1 MTTEQPSI
9 EQLKNR
15 VELTAGRIR
24 DFNCPEGKAQVF
36 LWDNGASGLA
46 VRATPATTNKQNGFR
61 AFIFQAK
68 LSGKVI
74 RLTLGDVE
82 IWGINEARKEARRL
96 KTLIDRGIDP
106 RQEKQDRVDAGEAK
120 RQESR
125 RQDVTVS
132 EVWAAYVEERSPKW
146 GEHHRHDHDA
156 AIQPGGRPIT
166 RGGRL
171 GRNKTVP
178 GALFPLMGLKLS
190 ELTPERIKAWLKKEN
205 QDRPTTTAKAF
216 RLLRTF
222 VGWCGEHPDYQ
233 GIVNPEVCTQKRVRQ
248 EVAKSNAK
256 AGDTMQREQLAA
268 WFQAVRAIGNPVP
281 SAYLQAVLLT
291 GARRDE
297 VLSLKWSD
305 VDFTWHS
312 LTIADKVEGLRVI
325 PLPPYLASLLAGL
338 PRRQDKEGKPIP
350 WVFSS
355 VTAASGRI
363 QDPRLQ
369 LDKACIVAGIPKVTI
384 HGLRRTFKNMAEWA
398 ELPAG
403 VTAQLMGHKPS
414 AIAERHYTSRPLD
427 LLRGWHCKL
436 EAWILEQAG
445 IEQPKE
451 EQAGGLRLVKSA

>member
-1 MTTEQPSI
+1 
-9 EQLKNR
+9 
-15 VELTAGRIR
+15 
-24 DFNCPEGKAQVF
+24 
-36 LWDNGASGLA
+36 
-46 VRATPATTNKQNGFR
+46 
-61 AFIFQAK
+61 
-68 LSGKVI
+68 
-74 RLTLGDVE
+74 
-82 IWGINEARKEARRL
+82 
-96 KTLIDRGIDP
+96 
-106 RQEKQDRVDAGEAK
+106 
-120 RQESR
+120 
-125 RQDVTVS
+125 
-132 EVWAAYVEERSPKW
+132 
-146 GEHHRHDHDA
+146 
-156 AIQPGGRPIT
+156 
-166 RGGRL
+166 
-171 GRNKTVP
+171 
-178 GALFPLMGLKLS
+178 MGLKLS
-190 ELTPERIKAWLKKEN
+190 ELTPERVKSWLKKEN

-256 AGDTMQREQLAA
+256 AADTMQREQLAA
-268 WFQAVRAIGNPVP
+268 WIQAVRAIGNPVS

-297 VLSLKWSD
+297 VLSLKWAD

-355 VTAASGRI
+355 LTAASRRI

-369 LDKACIVAGIPKVTI
+369 LDKACMVAGIPKVTI

-427 LLRGWHCKL
+427 LLRAWHCKL

-451 EQAGGLRLVKSA
+451 EQAGLRLVKA

>member
-1 MTTEQPSI
+1 MTTEQPST

-24 DFNCPEGKAQVF
+24 EFNCPEGKAQVF
-36 LWDNGASGLA
+36 LWDSGASGLA
-46 VRATPATTNKQNGFR
+46 VRATPATSKKPNGFR

-82 IWGINEARKEARRL
+82 IWGIKEAGKEARRL
-96 KTLIDRGIDP
+96 KMLIDRGIDP

-146 GEHHRHDHDA
+146 GEHHRHDHEI

-190 ELTPERIKAWLKKEN
+190 ELTPERVKSWLKKEN
-205 QDRPTTTAKAF
+205 IDRPTTTAKAF

-268 WFQAVRAIGNPVP
+268 WFQAVRAIGNPVS

-312 LTIADKVEGLRVI
+312 LTIPDKVAGLRVI

-355 VTAASGRI
+355 VTAVSGRI

-427 LLRGWHCKL
+427 LLRAWHCKL

-451 EQAGGLRLVKSA
+451 EQTGLRLVKTGY